1 MHGQSLPCADLA
13 VLIDTMQLVEETS
26 GRAEPILAHA
36 CDWGPFCTWDYTL
49 NMEAL
54 IDEASG
60 RMETRETASPC
71 SPAARML
78 R

>member
-1 MHGQSLPCADLA
+1 
-13 VLIDTMQLVEETS
+13 MQLAEETS
-26 GRAEPILAHA
+26 GRAEPITAHA
-36 CDWGPFCTWDYTL
+36 CDWGPFCAWDYTL